1 MRIGEQTVW
10 GLMCS
15 ALCLRACEAVYIY
28 IVASARK
35 GGQFG
40 ARSHGELK
48 RIGAQPLEPPRTSV
62 ARAAENLCGPF

>member
-1 MRIGEQTVW
+1 MGADVQCVVLARMRG
-10 GLMCS
+10 S
-15 ALCLRACEAVYIY
+15 IY